1 MIYGFEE
8 CNELGWAPRGEPQ
21 SASACIMRWLD
32 HFEKCDSGDPMQ
44 A

>member
-8 CNELGWAPRGEPQ
+8 CNELGWAPRGEPPP
-21 SASACIMRWLD
+21 ASACVRRWLD

>member
-8 CNELGWAPRGEPQ
+8 CNVLGRAPCGEPQ